1 MKKIVYSSLQCIQ
14 KHFFLHFAVAIPP
27 TFMVSKKRSNDGVPS
42 VSVVFPDGY
51 KDTLVLNK
59 FHANDED
66 GIADKEHC
74 NYIGHLAKEPE
85 ACVAMTGC
93 FGSEDVHLTILSAHT
108 PESSMFKWTK
118 DGNVEIIESFF
129 DVRTIIQ
136 LFDSI

>member
-1 MKKIVYSSLQCIQ
+1 MLIDI
-14 KHFFLHFAVAIPP
+14 AP
-27 TFMVSKKRSNDGVPS
+27 TFTMDKERSCAGPLC
-42 VSVVFPDGY
+42 VSVTFPDGY
-51 KDTLVLNK
+51 KDDLVLSK
-59 FHANDED
+59 FHANEED
-66 GIADKEHC
+66 RIANAEHC

-129 DVRTIIQ
+129 DVRTIT
-136 LFDSI
+136 

>member
-1 MKKIVYSSLQCIQ
+1 MGKERSCSGPLCI
-14 KHFFLHFAVAIPP
+14 
-27 TFMVSKKRSNDGVPS
+27 S
-42 VSVVFPDGY
+42 VTFPDGY
-51 KDTLVLNK
+51 KDDLVLSK
-59 FHANDED
+59 FHANEED
-66 GIADKEHC
+66 RIANEDHC

-118 DGNVEIIESFF
+118 DGNVEIIKSFF